1 MAALNAT
8 ASSVSQ
14 HLLAGIIANH
24 NPYVL
29 TLSAAI
35 ATAVL
40 YRLASRILFGKKGRG
55 EPRRRMRA
63 TSLGS
68 TKMMVSG
75 VLPKTAKYDSIINL
89 ALWYDARLPK
99 QEVLQKAFADH
110 VVPHMRFHSI
120 PHQKVDCGPID
131 WVCQRVEVEKHFFTR
146 KAQMRPTLEAEG
158 FAATAEGA
166 VRRDVEELL
175 NTTLTT
181 KAEGR
186 PWWEVHLIEAPVA
199 TSGQSAANSTRPPGM
214 VLVRIHHSL
223 GDGVSLMEMFADAVV
238 DADGTP
244 ISQLNL
250 FTPAS
255 RGARASFSPLKT
267 LKFVG
272 SALKSIVQ
280 ILGLATV
287 GGDTPCSF
295 QNSSR
300 QLPYQPNRFTVYF
313 PSHSLALIKKIKD
326 TLTAKEGKSVTVND
340 VEFALFAGAIRR
352 FLLRHGE
359 DPSLVHLRALTP
371 FAMMEKMCVDTKYQ
385 TVLRN
390 FWTFVAND
398 LPLSEANG
406 IDRVRSS
413 NRTWSR
419 LKSTALIPAAF
430 FLHRLASNLPGVM
443 QKQTSNDL
451 MKRISVVFSNVPGPQ
466 KAMFFGGEEITA
478 THMLY
483 PNVAQQVG
491 VLSINGILHMA
502 MVMSTTHDKGQTRR
516 WLSECFLEE
525 LIEVAGS
532 VGVSRMDVM
541 KQVRVV

>member
-1 MAALNAT
+1 MVLNSNAT
-8 ASSVSQ
+8 SLTPHFFAGMMN
-14 HLLAGIIANH
+14 HHHPYLLT
-24 NPYVL
+24 V
-29 TLSAAI
+29 SAAI
-35 ATAVL
+35 AAAVL
-40 YRLASRILFGKKGRG
+40 YRVVSRMLFEKRPK

-75 VLPKTAKYDSIINL
+75 VLPNTAKYDSIINL
-89 ALWYDARLPK
+89 ALWYDIRLPK
-99 QEVLQKAFADH
+99 QEVLQKAFVDH
-110 VVPHMRFHSI
+110 VVPHLRFHCI
-120 PHQKVDCGPID
+120 PHQQADCGPVD
-131 WVCQRVEVEKHFFTR
+131 WVCQRVEVEKHFFLRT
-146 KAQMRPTLEAEG
+146 AQMRPSLEAEG

-166 VRRDVEELL
+166 VRREVEELL

-181 KAEGR
+181 KADGR
-186 PWWEVHLIEAPVA
+186 PWWEVHLIEAP
-199 TSGQSAANSTRPPGM
+199 AAPGLPAGSRPPGM
-214 VLVRIHHSL
+214 VLIRIHHSL

-238 DADGTP
+238 DDEGTP

-255 RGARASFSPLKT
+255 RGARASFSPLKA

-272 SALKSIVQ
+272 SAVLSVAQ

-287 GGDTPCSF
+287 GSDTPCAF

-326 TLTAKEGKSVTVND
+326 TLTAKGGGHSVTVND

-371 FAMMEKMCVDTKYQ
+371 FAMMEKMCKETKYQ

-398 LPLSEANG
+398 LPLSDTHG
-406 IDRVRSS
+406 IDRVKSS

-451 MKRISVVFSNVPGPQ
+451 MKRVSVVFSNVPGPQ
-466 KAMFFGGEEITA
+466 RAMFFGGEEITA

-516 WLSECFLEE
+516 WLSESFLEE
-525 LIEVAGS
+525 LIEVAGA

>member
-1 MAALNAT
+1 MTANIT
-8 ASSVSQ
+8 ASLQRDVVTN
-14 HLLAGIIANH
+14 LIAN
-24 NPYVL
+24 NPYLL
-29 TLSAAI
+29 TVSAAI
-35 ATAVL
+35 AAAVL
-40 YRLASRILFGKKGRG
+40 YRVIGRVFFGSKAANASK
-55 EPRRRMRA
+55 RRMRS

-75 VLPKTAKYDSIINL
+75 VLPKSAKYDSIINL
-89 ALWYDARLPK
+89 ALWYDTRLPK
-99 QEVLQKAFADH
+99 EEALQRAFADH
-110 VVPHMRFHSI
+110 VVPHMRFHSV
-120 PHQKVDCGPID
+120 PHQAVDCGPID
-131 WVCQRVEVEKHFFTR
+131 WVCKRVEVNKHFFSR
-146 KAQMRPTLEAEG
+146 KAHMRPSLETEG

-166 VRRDVEELL
+166 VRREVEELL

-181 KAEGR
+181 KADGR
-186 PWWEVHLIEAPVA
+186 PWWEVHVIEAPVA
-199 TSGQSAANSTRPPGM
+199 PGQQAVDARPPGM

-238 DADGTP
+238 DGEGTP

-250 FTPAS
+250 FTPAP
-255 RGARASFSPLKT
+255 RGARASFSPLKA
-267 LKFVG
+267 LRFAA
-272 SALKSIVQ
+272 SAVKSAVQ
-280 ILGLATV
+280 ILGLAAV
-287 GGDTPCSF
+287 GGDTPCAF
-295 QNSSR
+295 QNDSR

-326 TLTAKEGKSVTVND
+326 TLTQRSGKSVTVND
-340 VEFALFAGAIRR
+340 VEFALFSGAIRR

-359 DPSLVHLRALTP
+359 NPSLVHLRALTP
-371 FAMMEKMCVDTKYQ
+371 FAMMEKMCEETKYQ

-390 FWTFVAND
+390 FWTFVVND

-406 IDRVRSS
+406 IDRVTSS

-419 LKSTALIPAAF
+419 LKQTAVIPVAF

-451 MKRISVVFSNVPGPQ
+451 MKRVSVVFSNVPGPQ

-491 VLSINGILHMA
+491 VLSINGLLHMA

-516 WLSECFLEE
+516 WLSESFLEE
-525 LIEVAGS
+525 LIEVAGA

-541 KQVRVV
+541 KQVRLV